1 MAALPEPIPG
11 LVIRYSYLWAN
22 EHDAGREEGR
32 KDRPC
37 TIIVALES
45 NEGATSVVVLPI
57 SHAPPA
63 GGVPTIE
70 IPLDTKRRLGLDDE
84 RSWVVL
90 SEANQFVWPGFDLR
104 FSGPGDTS
112 SVAYEELPANFF
124 RDLRAAFVKALRGK
138 RIRLVSRTQ

>member
-1 MAALPEPIPG
+1 M
-11 LVIRYSYLWAN
+11 VIRYSYLWAN

-37 TIIVALES
+37 AIIVSVETD
-45 NEGATSVVVLPI
+45 EGTTSVVVLPI
-57 SHAPPA
+57 SHSPPA
-63 GGVPTIE
+63 GGVPAIE

-104 FSGPGDTS
+104 FSKPGDAS
-112 SVAYEELPANFF
+112 SVAYGEMPANFF
-124 RDLRAAFVKALRGK
+124 RDLRAAFVKVLREK
-138 RIRLVSRTQ
+138 RARLVSRTQ